1 MSFSPKRD
9 LSKGNTMNLKSLI
22 VAAVA
27 TASIA
32 PAFAEPEFVD
42 VSNARSGK
50 SRAEV
55 LADLEIYRAS
65 GLAELESHNSV
76 DFTSPRYEEARLI
89 YAGLRQQPGFQRLVM
104 AIAQQRGEAPET
116 TAASDASVRAQ

>member
-1 MSFSPKRD
+1 
-9 LSKGNTMNLKSLI
+9 MNLKSLI

-27 TASIA
+27 TASIV

-55 LADLEIYRAS
+55 LADLEAYQAS
-65 GLAELESHNSV
+65 GLAELERRIYV
-76 DFTSPRYEEARLI
+76 DWTSPQYEMARRI
-89 YAGLRQQPGFQRLVM
+89 YAGLTASDSFKQRVV
-104 AIAQQRGEAPET
+104 AIAKQRGEAPAS
-116 TAASDASVRAQ
+116 TAVNESPNRAQ

>member
-1 MSFSPKRD
+1 
-9 LSKGNTMNLKSLI
+9 MNLKSLI

-27 TASIA
+27 TASIV
-32 PAFAEPEFVD
+32 PAFAEPEFVN
-42 VSNARSGK
+42 VSKAQSGT

-65 GLAELESHNSV
+65 GLAELESRNTV
-76 DFTSPRYEEARLI
+76 DFASQRYQEARLI

-104 AIAQQRGEAPET
+104 VIAQQRGEAPAT
-116 TAASDASVRAQ
+116 TAPNATSVRAL

>member
-1 MSFSPKRD
+1 MD
-9 LSKGNTMNLKSLI
+9 LKSLI

-27 TASIA
+27 TASIV

-55 LADLEIYRAS
+55 LADLEAYQAS
-65 GLAELESHNSV
+65 GLAELE
-76 DFTSPRYEEARLI
+76 RRI
-89 YAGLRQQPGFQRLVM
+89 YAGLTASDSFKQRVV
-104 AIAQQRGEAPET
+104 AIAKQRGEAPVS
-116 TAASDASVRAQ
+116 TAVNESPNRAQ

>member
-1 MSFSPKRD
+1 
-9 LSKGNTMNLKSLI
+9 MNLKSLI

-27 TASIA
+27 TAGVV
-32 PAFAEPEFVD
+32 PAFADQEVVD
-42 VSNARSGK
+42 VSSARSGK

-65 GLAELESHNSV
+65 GLAELESHNTV

-104 AIAQQRGEAPET
+104 AIAQQRGEAPAT
-116 TAASDASVRAQ
+116 TAAANDASVHAQ

>member
-1 MSFSPKRD
+1 
-9 LSKGNTMNLKSLI
+9 MNLKSLI

-27 TASIA
+27 TASIG

-42 VSNARSGK
+42 VAANARSGK

-65 GLAELESHNSV
+65 GLSELESHNTV

-104 AIAQQRGEAPET
+104 AIARQRGEAPAT
-116 TAASDASVRAQ
+116 TAASEASVRAQ